1 VPLIVKGPRVAIG
14 RSSDALI
21 NSTDLYATILEMGGL
36 DVDEATPSGVTLDSI
51 SFLPDLLEPDSQSR
65 RQWVYADVFFGN
77 FAGVEGADYA
87 MRDERYKLLRRDG
100 VLEFYDLMTD
110 PFEHINLLDGTLSEP
125 QEERYQWL
133 QAEVTALR
141 GSE

>member
-1 VPLIVKGPRVAIG
+1 VPLIVKGPRVASG

-51 SFLPDLLEPDSQSR
+51 SFLPDLLEPDSPSR
-65 RQWVYADVFFGN
+65 REWVYADVFFGN

-87 MRDERYKLLRRDG
+87 MRNERYKLLRQDG
-100 VLEFYDLMTD
+100 VVEFYDLASD
-110 PFEHINLLDGTLSEP
+110 PFEHNNLLNGSLSRS
-125 QEERYQWL
+125 QEEQYQWL